1 MAGEQSQGKQAD
13 TASSAKAPVET
24 EILNVN
30 VEREGQQVSAK
41 WGLHPKLK
49 EELTPEEWK
58 ELTDVMGKVTDIVG
72 KRFAEILARGQKEA
86 GGTA

>member
-1 MAGEQSQGKQAD
+1 MAEEQPPAQQAE
-13 TASSAKAPVET
+13 SSEPQKRPVET

-30 VEREGQQVSAK
+30 VEREGQQVTAK
-41 WGLHPKLK
+41 WGLHPSLK
-49 EELTPEEWK
+49 SELTPDEWK

-72 KRFAEILARGQKEA
+72 KRFVEVLAREQTEA